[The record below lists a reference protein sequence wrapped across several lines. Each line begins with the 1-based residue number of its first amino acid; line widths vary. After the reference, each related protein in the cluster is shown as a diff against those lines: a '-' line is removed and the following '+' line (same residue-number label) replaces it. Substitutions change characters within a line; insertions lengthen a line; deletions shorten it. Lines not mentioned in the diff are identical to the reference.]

1 MKKELFKLIF
11 VMLLAVSPAFA
22 AEPVATASVAVKPA
36 ETASATVGTV
46 EMANFPLVIKGT
58 EVLINRASKQEEL
71 EAKLTGLLGEKV
83 EMEEKN
89 RLQYGF
95 QVNEETAP
103 MTIFIDWDKDG
114 KIELI
119 SLDAMMEEQN
129 PIAKELSAWLNK
141 NAGAGKPV
149 SSDDSESTTTAWE
162 YNGWTFTFNNGGDGE
177 DSSYSFEITPLAA
190 K

>member
-1 MKKELFKLIF
+1 MKRDLLKLVL
-11 VMLLAVSPAFA
+11 VMLLSASQAFA
-22 AEPVATASVAVKPA
+22 AAPVATAPVALGSAVV
-36 ETASATVGTV
+36 ASATTDGMEVG
-46 EMANFPLVIKGT
+46 NFPLMIKGS

-71 EAKLTGLLGEKV
+71 GAKLTELLGDRV

-119 SLDAMMEEQN
+119 CLDAMMEEQN

-149 SSDDSESTTTAWE
+149 ATDESDSATTVWE
-162 YNGWTFTFNNGGDGE
+162 YQGWSFTFNNGGDGE
-177 DSSYSFEITPLAA
+177 DSSYSFEITPL
-190 K
+190 KDK

>member
-1 MKKELFKLIF
+1 MKRDFLKLVF

-22 AEPVATASVAVKPA
+22 AETVATASVAADSAIVA
-36 ETASATVGTV
+36 STTAGAT
-46 EMANFPLVIKGT
+46 EISNFPLMIKGT
-58 EVLINRASKQEEL
+58 EVLINRDSKQEEL
-71 EAKLTGLLGEKV
+71 GAKLTELLGDKV

-103 MTIFIDWDKDG
+103 MTIFMDWDKDG

-119 SLDAMMEEQN
+119 CLDAMMEEQN

-149 SSDDSESTTTAWE
+149 ATDESDSGTTVWE
-162 YNGWTFTFNNGGDGE
+162 YQGWSFTFNNGGDGE
-177 DSSYSFEITPLAA
+177 DSSYSFEITPL
-190 K
+190 KDK